1 MIGEK
6 QNRTNQGLKLG
17 TGLRRK
23 KNLLLNSELQSSSC
37 INWWSESFCQCDPKK
52 PHTEFKRKDK
62 RDTVELEF
70 IQLGKQFNVPGD
82 EGEGEVKEAESLTHK
97 DLDNDR
103 ACGRQRSQEERLF
116 GKDHECSFG
125 QVAF

>member
-6 QNRTNQGLKLG
+6 QNRRANKSLKLG

-23 KNLLLNSELQSSSC
+23 KNLLLNSELQSSSY
-37 INWWSESFCQCDPKK
+37 INWWSESYCQCDPKK

-70 IQLGKQFNVPGD
+70 IQLGKQLNVLG
-82 EGEGEVKEAESLTHK
+82 S
-97 DLDNDR
+97 
-103 ACGRQRSQEERLF
+103 
-116 GKDHECSFG
+116 
-125 QVAF
+125 